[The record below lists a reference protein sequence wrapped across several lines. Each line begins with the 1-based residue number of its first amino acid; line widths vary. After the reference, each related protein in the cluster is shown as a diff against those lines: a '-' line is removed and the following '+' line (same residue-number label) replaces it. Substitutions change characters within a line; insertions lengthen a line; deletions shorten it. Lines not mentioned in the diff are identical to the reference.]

1 MRPPLCSWCQCIML
15 RTGDS
20 PCPTRLEVP
29 SPARP
34 EVPESTRRSFPAS
47 RTPAQ
52 AGKASRGA
60 GAQQLCAPRE
70 PAHVGWEWFA
80 HERVRGRA
88 EDAAGSLTPPPRF
101 NSPLKIGD
109 DPGSEELPPAVP
121 QIPVQSGHG
130 ERSPELCEGRGVV
143 TPARDFGFPGAIP
156 LEGGPCVCV
165 CVCASLAHFSGTRT
179 APSGKS
185 TPSSL
190 RGATGGQHPAS
201 STPPGVTA
209 GQHPSVRPPIR
220 LSVHLSA
227 LHPAAATPRCQARP
241 QRAAPFP
248 RRAPGPAEKRL
259 RRAGGAGEPLLPR
272 PRRQLGRAPAGRALR
287 AFCAAFARGEPPG
300 APCGALGTGTLA
312 GCGPGSGEL
321 GSGTRGCGRPH
332 AAGPPPAARHQA
344 SLRGT
349 FPPGLRAPGG
359 TARHGGLPPGSGA
372 PPRGS

>member
-109 DPGSEELPPAVP
+109 DPRSEELPPAVP

-165 CVCASLAHFSGTRT
+165 CVCEPCTLLGDTHSTEWEEHPKFIKGCHRWA
-179 APSGKS
+179 APCFQH
-185 TPSSL
+185 P
-190 RGATGGQHPAS
+190 TGGHSGAAPVRP
-201 STPPGVTA
+201 ST
-209 GQHPSVRPPIR
+209 HPSVRPSVRPPPCR
-220 LSVHLSA
+220 CHPPVPGTTPAGCPLS
-227 LHPAAATPRCQARP
+227 PASPWPRGE
-241 QRAAPFP
+241 AAP
-248 RRAPGPAEKRL
+248 
-259 RRAGGAGEPLLPR
+259 
-272 PRRQLGRAPAGRALR
+272 
-287 AFCAAFARGEPPG
+287 
-300 APCGALGTGTLA
+300 
-312 GCGPGSGEL
+312 
-321 GSGTRGCGRPH
+321 
-332 AAGPPPAARHQA
+332 
-344 SLRGT
+344 
-349 FPPGLRAPGG
+349 
-359 TARHGGLPPGSGA
+359 
-372 PPRGS
+372 